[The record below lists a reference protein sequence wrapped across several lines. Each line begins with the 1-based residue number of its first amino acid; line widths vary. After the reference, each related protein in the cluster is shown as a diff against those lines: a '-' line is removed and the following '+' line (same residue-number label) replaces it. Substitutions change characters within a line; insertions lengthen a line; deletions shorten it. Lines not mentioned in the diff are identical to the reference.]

1 MGVSPDDR
9 STESKVE
16 GGRSTFPGR
25 RSRNGEDRGPLAAG
39 RCSVFPWESRRTR
52 RSGRDRRRPDLAAL
66 ECLEGREL
74 LAHTALG
81 FSLPDLAISGFAA
94 PVASWGG
101 PLAV

>member
-16 GGRSTFPGR
+16 GGRSTFPGMQ
-25 RSRNGEDRGPLAAG
+25 SRNGEDRGPSAAG

-66 ECLEGREL
+66 ESLEGREL
-74 LAHTALG
+74 LAFSPLG
-81 FSLPDLAISGFAA
+81 FSLPELSIRGFAA
-94 PVASWGG
+94 PAASWGG
-101 PLAV
+101 QVT